1 MKERFPLFNGRL
13 CSFLQRKLKT
23 GLQNLYK
30 LFGFANIKNKREP
43 LSLLKRATGAICS
56 CRSFKMSKKSES
68 LSSVCTKRAKRAKRA
83 ICLHRSLKKSQKRE
97 QAISSFLYQKTSEE
111 KPMSEVPTLTYRGL
125 KVDQRS
131 VLLCSR
137 QQRLPYSHPSHN
149 EQCTATESARS
160 VLLTNNRGYRQ

>member
-1 MKERFPLFNGRL
+1 M
-13 CSFLQRKLKT
+13 QRKLKT
-23 GLQNLYK
+23 GLKSFYK

-68 LSSVCTKRAKRAKRA
+68 LSSVFTKRAKRA

-111 KPMSEVPTLTYRGL
+111 KPMSEFPTLTYRGL